1 MASVDENGPL
11 GAAAFPSGILMSGCD
26 NPTTPMFVDAARPP
40 VCARST
46 HSPRLAVI
54 PRRYHARSFL
64 LPTMTPMTAETR
76 TLLAALQATDMLL
89 IDDLHAW
96 QFELDEAALAQIGQ
110 GTFASD
116 DRLLSIECM
125 DGRTRRVWHFSSAQV
140 QAARFDAPSD
150 SWSLA
155 DAEGEH
161 RLVCMTAFGGD
172 DSDADDEPQG
182 ASNDE

>member
-1 MASVDENGPL
+1 
-11 GAAAFPSGILMSGCD
+11 
-26 NPTTPMFVDAARPP
+26 
-40 VCARST
+40 
-46 HSPRLAVI
+46 
-54 PRRYHARSFL
+54 
-64 LPTMTPMTAETR
+64 MTAETP

-96 QFELDEAALAQIGQ
+96 QFELDEAALAQVGQ
-110 GTFASD
+110 GIFASD

-125 DGRTRRVWHFSSAQV
+125 DGRTRRVWHFSSVQV
-140 QAARFDAPSD
+140 QAARFDAASD

-161 RLVCMTAFGGD
+161 RLVCMAAFGGD

-182 ASNDE
+182 ASNDA